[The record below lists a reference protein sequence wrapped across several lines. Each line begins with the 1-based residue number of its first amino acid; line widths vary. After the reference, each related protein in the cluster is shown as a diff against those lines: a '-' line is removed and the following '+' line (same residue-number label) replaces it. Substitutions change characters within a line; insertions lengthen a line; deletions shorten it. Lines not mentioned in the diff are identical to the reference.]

1 LVKQKAR
8 AAEADASATPTTTP
22 ELGADLPNRQGSRAF
37 LLHRTCLD
45 AKPRAGRSFPDREK
59 SNSPVE
65 YHYSIW
71 KLQLAGD
78 KGLWEE

>member
-1 LVKQKAR
+1 VKQKAR
-8 AAEADASATPTTTP
+8 AAEADATPTTTP

-45 AKPRAGRSFPDREK
+45 AKPPAGRSFPDREK